1 MDVFF
6 FTDLEIFILDSII
19 VSSTINDTHRTA
31 LLLLFCM
38 PYSALPDN
46 FYTKNIVNVPLIVA
60 FLSDLE

>member
-19 VSSTINDTHRTA
+19 VSSTINDTRRTA
-31 LLLLFCM
+31 LLLLFRM
-38 PYSALPDN
+38 PYFALPDN